1 MEEAIKKADV
11 LIEALPYI
19 KNFRHKTFVFKYG
32 GSILGEE
39 SIRKSVLEDL
49 VFLTFMGIKTVLVH
63 GGGPN
68 ISEKMRKIGKKTEFV
83 DGMRVTDAQTLKVV
97 EDELNELNGMIVE
110 EVAKIGGSVAGLS
123 GKDHGIIRAQ
133 KMSSKVDMGFVGV
146 VAGVAVDEIEKELK
160 NHALVVIAPM
170 GTDEK
175 AVVYNINADEA
186 ASKIAASLSAEK
198 FVLLTNVR
206 GVMRAPEEP
215 DSLMGSLR
223 LKDIKSLI
231 SQKVIQAGM
240 IPKVNACIDALKGGV
255 KKTHIIDARI
265 PHAILLEIFTDM
277 GIGTE
282 IDDQTGYL

>member
-39 SIRKSVLEDL
+39 SIRRSVLEDL
-49 VFLTFMGIKTVLVH
+49 VFLSFMGIKTVLVH

-68 ISEKMRKIGKKTEFV
+68 ISDKMRKIGKKTEFV
-83 DGMRVTDAQTLKVV
+83 DGMRVTDAQTLQ
-97 EDELNELNGMIVE
+97 
-110 EVAKIGGSVAGLS
+110 VAQIGGSVVGLS
-123 GKDHGIIRAQ
+123 GKDHGILRAQ
-133 KMSSKVDMGFVGV
+133 KMPSKVDMGFVGV
-146 VAGVAVDEIEKELK
+146 VSGVAADEVDKELK
-160 NHALVVIAPM
+160 NHALAVIAPM
-170 GTDEK
+170 GVDEK
-175 AVVYNINADEA
+175 GVVYNINADEA
-186 ASKIAASLSAEK
+186 ASKIAAALGAEK

-206 GVMRAPEEP
+206 GVMREPEDP
-215 DSLMGSLR
+215 DSLMGSLH

-231 SQKVIQAGM
+231 TQKVIQAGM

-265 PHAILLEIFTDM
+265 PHATLLEIFTDM

-282 IDDQTGYL
+282 IVK